1 MGPGQDPNITPFLPP
16 HSPPT
21 QGNAGCPAATPQPS
35 PEPHR
40 QTPPLQ
46 LKIFNTCHTR
56 SITFYTKRDTSPK
69 KTLYKPLPPPSRPS
83 PPPNGNPKP
92 LYNKDRGSPSLT
104 TRLTRTFHRSVCKL
118 LFLSNKHFLKA
129 PCSSPDLNLS
139 KINTLFNKFNTF
151 QA

>member
-69 KTLYKPLPPPSRPS
+69 KTLYKPLPPPLPSQPTPQREPQAFIQQRPGI
-83 PPPNGNPKP
+83 PEPNNQAHE
-92 LYNKDRGSPSLT
+92 DFPSE
-104 TRLTRTFHRSVCKL
+104 RL
-118 LFLSNKHFLKA
+118 
-129 PCSSPDLNLS
+129 
-139 KINTLFNKFNTF
+139 
-151 QA
+151 